1 MAIESFSQF
10 RDVLREETRAD
21 FLSIKKH
28 RAAETNYAFSL
39 VTSDDAHGVSAV
51 ANTEEAYAALLARR
65 PSKTWWERNVFG
77 PAMRW
82 SPEEWPTNYSAPI
95 PDIDSQEL
103 NTPDQE
109 FDPTYGKRLLLEAC
123 PSREEFRSK
132 AFRAMADALRLL
144 DEEGIFGKGK
154 DREQITLFLSISDAD
169 EEGLLELESARL
181 LNPRRSAQRLAC
193 AYPLPIRWINSLVY
207 FFWWLRKGRIIARR
221 L

>member
-1 MAIESFSQF
+1 
-10 RDVLREETRAD
+10 
-21 FLSIKKH
+21 
-28 RAAETNYAFSL
+28 
-39 VTSDDAHGVSAV
+39 
-51 ANTEEAYAALLARR
+51 
-65 PSKTWWERNVFG
+65 
-77 PAMRW
+77 
-82 SPEEWPTNYSAPI
+82 
-95 PDIDSQEL
+95 
-103 NTPDQE
+103 
-109 FDPTYGKRLLLEAC
+109 
-123 PSREEFRSK
+123 
-132 AFRAMADALRLL
+132 MADALRLL